1 MSQPMNPT
9 SNVDF
14 SHDAYMKE
22 YKDQKF
28 YGYKAHLAYLD
39 YFIKTDVAMREGQL
53 HGGVSGGHTQKQQP
67 KPEQTEGGDGNSGA
81 A

>member
-1 MSQPMNPT
+1 
-9 SNVDF
+9 
-14 SHDAYMKE
+14 
-22 YKDQKF
+22 
-28 YGYKAHLAYLD
+28 
-39 YFIKTDVAMREGQL
+39 MREGQL